1 MRHGITIFTSESTIM
16 NRVPRLLSRAAL
28 VAVVAAMPLLSACTH
43 GVKGQE
49 IATRKLEQKIDLKL
63 EAYKSGQF
71 LLDGAVLS
79 AIDLNSHFAYL
90 RDQHRLPH
98 SVLLKPSEDAKIKK
112 AQLLSLARMQMTYGF
127 AVFYEHDDKLVRLE
141 VTNAKDVP
149 QLQRH
154 SNSAPL
160 PDGNAGTSAS
170 GSNHFPTGG

>member
-49 IATRKLEQKIDLKL
+49 IATKKLEQKIDLKL
-63 EAYKSGQF
+63 ESYKSGQF
-71 LLDGAVLS
+71 LLNGAVLS
-79 AIDLNSHFAYL
+79 AMDLNSHFAYL

-98 SVLLKPSEDAKIKK
+98 SVLLKPSDEANIKK
-112 AQLLSLARMQMTYGF
+112 TQLLALARMQMTYGF
-127 AVFYEHDDKLVRLE
+127 AVFYVHSDKLVRLE
-141 VTNAKDVP
+141 VTDAKDVP

-154 SNSAPL
+154 SESAPL
-160 PDGNAGTSAS
+160 PDRIENSSARGGN
-170 GSNHFPTGG
+170 HLPTGG